1 MNRFAIKLLAV
12 CVLYAL
18 CVGYV
23 FADEWTGK
31 DKQLHFVG
39 GAAIAAAVTAATRDE
54 WAGFAAGTAS
64 GLLKEVYDS
73 TGRGQ
78 VSGKDFAVTA
88 LGALIGAKGAGWVIT
103 RNSVVYTRRINIF

>member
-1 MNRFAIKLLAV
+1 MKHIIALTLA
-12 CVLYAL
+12 LAATTAH
-18 CVGYV
+18 
-23 FADEWTGK
+23 ADEWTGK

-64 GLLKEVYDS
+64 GLLKEVYDA

-78 VSGKDFAVTA
+78 VSGKDFAVTM
-88 LGALIGAKGAGWVIT
+88 LGAYVGAKGTGWVIT